1 MYKPFVIVFANVPKN
16 CEDAVPYS
24 VFSDVALTAVS
35 TVVPA
40 GGVSLADELNYFDGD
55 RERMER
61 YRETGGLDT
70 RRIAPPGVTAS
81 DLCIQAARLLLERTG
96 TDRKAVGAL
105 FFVSLSPDY
114 QLPASSAIQQHAL
127 GLSVDCSVMD
137 MNLGCAGFVSALW
150 IAAGLISARACD
162 KILLLTGDTPA
173 GFTDPDN
180 RVIAPVFGDSGTAAL
195 IEYRKGAGDMSFLI
209 GSNGGKFENLVIPGG
224 GARIP
229 PLREEGPDSPY
240 NRIVKDGNGNPCTLG
255 GYCRIWMDG
264 MGIYAFAASVI
275 PPHINRH
282 LALAG
287 REARDLDR
295 LLLHPANKL
304 LVDVIAKK
312 TGFASNP
319 PPCESLAAYGN
330 LGGASLPALLCRH
343 YNGKGREEKREQCLL
358 CGFGAGLAWSS
369 CLLSLKDTLLLEP
382 RDYAAPENMPGRDA
396 YIAHWHAKFAGKER

>member
-1 MYKPFVIVFANVPKN
+1 MPFSI
-16 CEDAVPYS
+16 
-24 VFSDVALTAVS
+24 FSDVALTAVAA
-35 TVVPA
+35 VLPA
-40 GGVSLADELNYFDGD
+40 GGVSLADELDYFDGD

-61 YRETGGLDT
+61 YRQAGGLGT
-70 RRIAPPGVTAS
+70 RRIAPPGTTAS
-81 DLCIQAARLLLERTG
+81 DLCIQAARRLLEHTG
-96 TDRKAVGAL
+96 TDKKEIGAL

-127 GLSVDCSVMD
+127 GLSADCAVMD

-150 IAAGLISARACD
+150 IAAGLTNSRACD
-162 KILLLTGDTPA
+162 KVLLLTGDTPA
-173 GFTDPDN
+173 GFTDPAN
-180 RVIAPVFGDSGTAAL
+180 RVIAPIFGDSGTAAL
-195 IEYRKGAGDMSFLI
+195 VEYRKGAADMSFLI
-209 GSNGGKFENLVIPGG
+209 GTDGGKFENLVIPGG

-229 PLREEGPDSPY
+229 QLREEGPDSPF
-240 NRIVKDGNGNPCTLG
+240 NRIVKDAGGNPCTLG

-275 PPHINRH
+275 PPHIRRH
-282 LALAG
+282 LSLAG
-287 REARDLDR
+287 TEAGGLDR

-319 PPCESLAAYGN
+319 PPCESLAEYGN
-330 LGGASLPALLCRH
+330 LGGASIPALLCRH
-343 YNGKGREEKREQCLL
+343 YTGKGRDEKREKCLL

-382 RDYAAPENMPGRDA
+382 QDYAAPENTPNRNA
-396 YIAHWHAKFAGKER
+396 YIAHWHKKFAG